1 MFSILSRVGGLYNLL
16 RLLALQVGSY
26 YSYQKFYST
35 MINALYFSKSIDT
48 VKFVAKDSIGKNR
61 KIFKKAKQ
69 KVLENLDIVNHLI
82 QFQKIKSVLMV
93 LVKDNQKLVE
103 NAKQELERCFNL
115 DKEQDTKNGI

>member
-1 MFSILSRVGGLYNLL
+1 
-16 RLLALQVGSY
+16 
-26 YSYQKFYST
+26 